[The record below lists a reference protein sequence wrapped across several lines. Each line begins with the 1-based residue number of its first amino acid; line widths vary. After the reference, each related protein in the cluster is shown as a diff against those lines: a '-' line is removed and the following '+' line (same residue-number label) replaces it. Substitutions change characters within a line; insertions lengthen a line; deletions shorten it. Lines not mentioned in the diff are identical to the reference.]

1 MNNREGR
8 ERILKAAI
16 ELLKEHSDSKNITMK
31 AIAERSGVGVGLIN
45 YHFKSKD
52 RLFMEAVGKM
62 LAFKA
67 LQWRAHAEALN
78 DLQLIKPLDKEAL
91 VNYAEKQLKQM
102 LTDLMDLGAE
112 HMKLVQLAAAFELM
126 EGHFNS
132 PEFILPYIKVI
143 TGQTDAVSQLTAIN
157 LMSGIQTATVRQVIF
172 KAYTGFDLTT
182 NEGRSAYIETLIL
195 TLKGVSI

>member
-16 ELLKEHSDSKNITMK
+16 ELLKEHPDSKNITMK

-112 HMKLVQLAAAFELM
+112 HMKLVQLVAAFELM